1 MQVLEMQRHAKV
13 AGLFSLRLHEQSPI
27 KLEQQISTERQS
39 GRDDIALVLHTSGTT
54 KKPKIAALPVYIC
67 VLSISYLLRKPADR
81 LGKVVFANEVSIGGV
96 GGWTLPSQWAR
107 NLDIQGK

>member
-39 GRDDIALVLHTSGTT
+39 GRDDIALVLHTSGT

-67 VLSISYLLRKPADR
+67 LLSISYLFPSFLLV
-81 LGKVVFANEVSIGGV
+81 LGVLHVL
-96 GGWTLPSQWAR
+96 TLTAKI
-107 NLDIQGK
+107 LFL

>member
-1 MQVLEMQRHAKV
+1 MFRFWLKFIQVALEQKVQVLEMQRHAKV

-27 KLEQQISTERQS
+27 KLEQQISTEPQS

-67 VLSISYLLRKPADR
+67 LLSISYLFPSFLLV
-81 LGKVVFANEVSIGGV
+81 LGVLHVL
-96 GGWTLPSQWAR
+96 TLTAKI
-107 NLDIQGK
+107 LFL